1 LSTTYFRKTG
11 NLRRRRGLQE
21 VDLQERL
28 EVQVSDL
35 LTILRAEELGELGVR
50 DDTALEVGVKAAV
63 LADIGRNELGHIRLG
78 ALRLRGQTHE
88 GGQLIGDGAEL
99 QERVVRATGIIRRTL
114 LRTHRRGVL
123 AHTAL
128 GVTRL
133 TLQCLRSIRRL
144 AEHLAN
150 TGGHLSANGAQA
162 VLDRGEQ
169 GISAAGLGGQ
179 RGRGSDRDGGS
190 GNRRGGGG
198 SDRDIDNGLGG
209 GSLLRSSLRGSG
221 GLGGSGHLVCI
232 NGGLRRGHF

>member
-1 LSTTYFRKTG
+1 
-11 NLRRRRGLQE
+11 
-21 VDLQERL
+21 
-28 EVQVSDL
+28 
-35 LTILRAEELGELGVR
+35 
-50 DDTALEVGVKAAV
+50 V

-88 GGQLIGDGAEL
+88 GGQLVGDGAEL
-99 QERVVRATGIIRRTL
+99 EERVVRAARLIGRAL
-114 LRTHRRGVL
+114 LSTHRRGVL

-133 TLQCLRSIRRL
+133 TLQCLRSIRSL

-169 GISAAGLGGQ
+169 GISTAGLGGQ

-190 GNRRGGGG
+190 GNRRGGGGGG